1 MQGYNLPP
9 VVKHP
14 SPSNSAEPLKIGDE
28 VQIVPEWQDPG
39 DDKYRCFV
47 IEAPENCTEV
57 RIQTVI
63 PSLIIQPTEW
73 IEAAKLV
80 VLSSDS
86 SRPATTCPSNTEYEN
101 YTPTHPDLIPA
112 DEADASLRIDA
123 AVLHALQECS
133 KEMFLRGWWALC
145 WLNPGLHPD
154 DYEEW
159 VDAGWKRFAAEA
171 FRRFEA
177 GEIDDTELYTAEASH
192 NRIWKE
198 RKARNPAPPTD
209 PPDRRVVV
217 RTAGGIYIS
226 RDGQPTPNKDDA
238 ARYFLV
244 ADKVEEQI
252 AKVLE
257 LHGETLIIEDDRV

>member
-1 MQGYNLPP
+1 MKQPI
-9 VVKHP
+9 
-14 SPSNSAEPLKIGDE
+14 PSNSPEPLKVGDE

-39 DDKYRCFV
+39 DDKYRSFV
-47 IEAPENCTEV
+47 IEAPENCSEV

-63 PSLIIQPTEW
+63 PSFIIQPTEW
-73 IEAAKLV
+73 IEADKLV
-80 VLSSDS
+80 ALSSDS
-86 SRPATTCPSNTEYEN
+86 SPPATTCPSASEYEN
-101 YTPTHPDLIPA
+101 HTPTHPELIPA
-112 DEADASLRIDA
+112 DEEEAHLRLDA
-123 AVLHALQECS
+123 AVLQRLQECP
-133 KEMFLRGWWALC
+133 KETFLRAWWALC

-154 DYEEW
+154 DCGEW
-159 VDAGWKRFAAEA
+159 EDAGWKQFATEA

-177 GEIDDTELYTAEASH
+177 GEIDDTELYPAEASH
-192 NRIWKE
+192 NRVWKE
-198 RKARNPAPPTD
+198 RKAQNPDPPID

-226 RDGQPTPNKDDA
+226 RDGQPTPNKADA

-257 LHGETLIIEDDRV
+257 LHGEILIIEDDRV